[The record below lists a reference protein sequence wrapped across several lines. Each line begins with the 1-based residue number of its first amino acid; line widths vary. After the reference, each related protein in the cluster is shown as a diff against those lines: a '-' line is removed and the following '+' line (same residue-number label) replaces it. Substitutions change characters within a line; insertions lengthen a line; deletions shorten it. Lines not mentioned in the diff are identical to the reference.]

1 MKLTSRLI
9 ENHLEIDISISPLER
24 DLLDH
29 GKTIAKDIRIKD
41 GLDIAVRITDLKQ
54 EG

>member
-29 GKTIAKDIRIKD
+29 GKTIVKDIRVE

-54 EG
+54 E